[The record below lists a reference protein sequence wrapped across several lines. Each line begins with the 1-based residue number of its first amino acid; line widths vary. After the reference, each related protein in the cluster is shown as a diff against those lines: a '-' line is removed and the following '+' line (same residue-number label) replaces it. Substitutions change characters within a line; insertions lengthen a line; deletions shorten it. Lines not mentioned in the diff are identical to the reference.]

1 MNACRVAAAVVL
13 GSGLFLG
20 TAAAQQTKAAKGG
33 YSIFDASPWIRQ
45 GR

>member
-1 MNACRVAAAVVL
+1 MNASRVAAAVVL

-20 TAAAQQTKAAKGG
+20 TASAQQPKAAKGG